1 MYFYQQEMK
10 GELKQTLAE
19 NGCYTVVDW
28 LVYLGPS
35 NKSLSA
41 AKSETKQEEVEKTN
55 QIILV

>member
-41 AKSETKQEEVEKTN
+41 AKSETK
-55 QIILV
+55 